1 MDKSKKYSYFAA
13 SFLTVYAIV
22 DLYTMVYVTL
32 AYAKAN
38 SENFFVSFFK
48 RFIWRDG
55 KNLSDFDKNLIL
67 YNTIMLFAFLLIGLA
82 LFCRSRLFLLID
94 FCIVF
99 LAFTLNFINWLVLD
113 GELKKEW
120 TDSINGYKVAMMV
133 FAFASLLVAL
143 FLILS
148 SIGLLLKSNA
158 AIVFSAFALVIAFAR
173 LVFDVLMDIIPIYI
187 EKEDN
192 FFIKLVDN
200 RNAAEIAGLNF
211 QETTFDI
218 LNVAFLFAF
227 MLFTIHR
234 VRELNAIMN
243 TNAVNTAAPVVAAA
257 PFYVNAPAAAAWQN
271 AAPVQNNQP
280 VFNQPVTPVQNVQ
293 PVAPAP
299 APAPAPEPVQVIPET
314 IDLNPG
320 EVMYTAEE
328 TAEDITKQAE
338 STVDAAVENVT
349 DAGEEAVEEAAAAV
363 AENVNDAA
371 ESVADSVSDAAEE
384 ITDNVADEAQVVL
397 DAAETG
403 LKEIKDD
410 VDPAEAEKLA
420 ELAKMYE
427 DM

>member
-48 RFIWRDG
+48 RYIWRDG

-120 TDSINGYKVAMMV
+120 TDSVNGYKVGMMV

-211 QETTFDI
+211 QETAFDI

-257 PFYVNAPAAAAWQN
+257 PFYVNAPAAATWQN

-280 VFNQPVTPVQNVQ
+280 VYNQPFAPAQNVQ

-328 TAEDITKQAE
+328 AAEDITKQAE

-349 DAGEEAVEEAAAAV
+349 DAGEEVAAAV

-384 ITDNVADEAQVVL
+384 ITDNAADEAQVVL

-420 ELAKMYE
+420 ELTKMYE

>member
-48 RFIWRDG
+48 RYIWRDG

-120 TDSINGYKVAMMV
+120 TDSVNGYKVGMMV

-211 QETTFDI
+211 QETAFDI

-243 TNAVNTAAPVVAAA
+243 TNVVNTAAPVVAAA
-257 PFYVNAPAAAAWQN
+257 PFYVNAPAAATWQN

-280 VFNQPVTPVQNVQ
+280 VYNQPFAPAQNVQ

-328 TAEDITKQAE
+328 AAEDITKQAE

-349 DAGEEAVEEAAAAV
+349 DAGEEVAAAV

-384 ITDNVADEAQVVL
+384 ITDNAADEAQVVL

-420 ELAKMYE
+420 ELTKMYE

>member
-48 RFIWRDG
+48 RYIWRDG

-120 TDSINGYKVAMMV
+120 TDSINGYKVGMMV

-211 QETTFDI
+211 QETAFDI

-243 TNAVNTAAPVVAAA
+243 TNVVNTAAPVVAAA
-257 PFYVNAPAAAAWQN
+257 PFYVNAPAAATWQN

-280 VFNQPVTPVQNVQ
+280 VYNQPFAPAQNVQ

-328 TAEDITKQAE
+328 AAEDITKQAE

-349 DAGEEAVEEAAAAV
+349 DAGEEVAAAV

-384 ITDNVADEAQVVL
+384 ITDNAADEAQVVL

-420 ELAKMYE
+420 ELTKMYE